1 MNKSLVNIYKSFFK
15 IGTLLLGG
23 GYVILPLLQAEIAG
37 KYNEITDDDICE
49 YYAISQSLPGLIA
62 INTAV
67 FVGYKLSK
75 TKGAIAAIT
84 GMVTPAFLAI
94 VLLANLLAQIV
105 NWPLVKSIFAGI
117 SIGVLALLFQAVRE
131 MWSKSIV
138 DKGAFVIFLMSFIA
152 LIGFNFSPIFIVLG
166 GIILGLL
173 IGFHKTRSVKS

>member
-1 MNKSLVNIYKSFFK
+1 M
-15 IGTLLLGG
+15 
-23 GYVILPLLQAEIAG
+23 PLLQSEIAA
-37 KYNEITDDDICE
+37 KYNDITDDDICE

-84 GMVTPAFLAI
+84 GIVTPAFLAI

-105 NWPLVKSIFAGI
+105 DLPLTKNVFAGI

-131 MWSKSIV
+131 MWSKSII
-138 DKGAFVIFLMSFIA
+138 DKGAYIIFLMAFIA
-152 LIGFNFSPIFIVLG
+152 LIGLKISPIFIVISGIALG
-166 GIILGLL
+166 TL
-173 IGFHKTRSVKS
+173 IGLFKTGSVKS